1 MDTLF
6 LTFAN
11 RSTDNL
17 PSLREEDDALYRLL
31 APRARER
38 HFLLHRDS
46 FATLENLPAYLT
58 LYRDDLVLFLF
69 SGHAGRDRLLLGDG
83 DAQSGGLAKMLGMCP
98 KLKLVV
104 LNGCS
109 TQGQVEA
116 LLGQGVPVVL
126 ATSSPV
132 EDRKASYFSIRFFE
146 ALEQQFSIREAF
158 EMAKNAL
165 EMAFSGARAE
175 QHRSIGF
182 DPRAAEEGAWG
193 LYCTEKSEHHL
204 DWKLPAQTLPDTEF
218 VAGFNPNQAL
228 IDTLFNALAPYS
240 PEIEKLR
247 RQSESGMSVPIP
259 KKRMEILNALPA
271 PLAEP
276 LRKLMVPVERE
287 NEGFDKVGPA
297 RLRQIVRAF
306 DTAMELLGFVMLA
319 QLWEAYYDHP
329 ALRLHAP
336 QRDVLRSFFRLSK
349 NERDVFDFIP
359 LIRTVRDILDQN
371 EIHYFVEELSGIRE
385 LLQSDDAFAEAF
397 RFLNGLRLQ
406 IRQEDPDR
414 AAMTYLN
421 KRAEE
426 SLACLYSRLGFM
438 ARYRLATIQGIDVE
452 KYRHRREARYNHA
465 AVMLH
470 DLLGGFARSE
480 VQLDQSMDNRSV
492 LLIDQD
498 TWRYLNLSPFVIDE
512 NAFFERTDVCKL
524 YFFSH
529 YIKAANTFCFK
540 YVNKPDEAPLEIS
553 DERYPL
559 IKEQFDTFADLIL
572 RQALQTP

>member
-11 RSTDNL
+11 RSSDNL

-31 APRARER
+31 SPRARER

-46 FATLENLPAYLT
+46 FVTLENLPAYLA
-58 LYRDDLVLFLF
+58 LHRDDLVLFLF

-83 DAQSGGLAKMLGMCP
+83 DARGAGLAKMLGMCP

-109 TQGQVEA
+109 TRGQVES
-116 LLGQGVPVVL
+116 LLENGVPAVV
-126 ATSSPV
+126 ATSAPV
-132 EDRKASYFSIRFFE
+132 DDRKAGYFSIRFFE

-165 EMAFSGARAE
+165 EMAFDGVKIG
-175 QHRSIGF
+175 QQRSIGF
-182 DPRAAEEGAWG
+182 EPGTADEGAWG
-193 LYCTEKSEHHL
+193 LYFSEKTEHHL
-204 DWKLPAQTLPDTEF
+204 DWKLPAQTVPDTES
-218 VAGFNPNQAL
+218 VPGFTPNQIL
-228 IDTLFNALAPYS
+228 IDTLFNALAPHS
-240 PEIEKLR
+240 SEIEKLR
-247 RQSESGMSVPIP
+247 RQSQSGMVVPLP

-297 RLRQIVRAF
+297 RLRQIARAC

-319 QLWEAYYDHP
+319 QLWEAYYDRP
-329 ALRLHAP
+329 ALRLHDA
-336 QRDVLRSFFRLSK
+336 QREVLRSFFRLSK
-349 NERDVFDFIP
+349 TERDVFDFIP
-359 LIRTVRDILDQN
+359 LIRTVRDVLDQN
-371 EIHYFVEELSGIRE
+371 EISYFVEELAGMRD
-385 LLQSDDAFAEAF
+385 LLQSDEAFGEAF

-414 AAMTYLN
+414 AALAYLN

-426 SLACLYSRLGFM
+426 SLACLYARLGFM

-452 KYRHRREARYNHA
+452 KYRHRREAQYNHT

-480 VQLDQSMDNRSV
+480 VHLGQSMDNRSV

-498 TWRYLNLSPFVIDE
+498 NWRYLNLSPFVIDE
-512 NAFFERTDVCKL
+512 NAFFDRTDVCKL

-529 YIKAANTFCFK
+529 YLGAANTFCFK

-553 DERYPL
+553 DGHYPL
-559 IKEQFDTFADLIL
+559 VKEQFDAFADLIL
-572 RQALQTP
+572 RQALQSP